1 MEICQSLF
9 VHNHE
14 SLVICSEFV
23 ASDSRSITPYQNGMS
38 NFLSGIAVILSILA
52 IIGSG
57 FSAYQV
63 FELREELNAIAN
75 LKSGSTPIG
84 EPTSSPTPDADSTPT
99 VSPTSTASPVLT
111 PTNATNTNA
120 KIQPGQFVQP
130 AFNSKAQVELLSV
143 RRVADPET
151 GSRNVVNMQFR
162 IRRVASP
169 TDPDIDVLNP
179 SAITARNP
187 NTNETYKAVSPK
199 RATPSVDF
207 GSIGQGASA
216 DAYVWLQVPQG
227 INTLDIYIPNTQP
240 FKGVPVSN

>member
-1 MEICQSLF
+1 
-9 VHNHE
+9 
-14 SLVICSEFV
+14 
-23 ASDSRSITPYQNGMS
+23 MS
-38 NFLSGIAVILSILA
+38 NFLSGVAVVLSILA
-52 IIGSG
+52 IVGSG

-63 FELREELNAIAN
+63 FELREEVNAIAN
-75 LKSGSTPIG
+75 SNSGSTPTG
-84 EPTSSPTPDADSTPT
+84 EPTSSPTPDADSTPAA
-99 VSPTSTASPVLT
+99 SPTSTSSPV
-111 PTNATNTNA
+111 PTIQATSNP

-130 AFNSKAQVELLSV
+130 SFNTKAQLELLSV

-151 GSRNVVNMQFR
+151 GSRNVVNVQFR
-162 IRRVASP
+162 MRRVASP
-169 TDPDIDVLNP
+169 TTPDIDVLNP

-207 GSIGQGASA
+207 GGIGQGASA

>member
-1 MEICQSLF
+1 
-9 VHNHE
+9 
-14 SLVICSEFV
+14 
-23 ASDSRSITPYQNGMS
+23 MS
-38 NFLSGIAVILSILA
+38 NFLSGVAVVLSILA
-52 IIGSG
+52 IVGSG

-63 FELREELNAIAN
+63 FELREEVNAIAN
-75 LKSGSTPIG
+75 SNSGSTPTG
-84 EPTSSPTPDADSTPT
+84 EPTSSPTPDADSTPAA
-99 VSPTSTASPVLT
+99 SPTSTASPV
-111 PTNATNTNA
+111 PTTDATSNP

-130 AFNSKAQVELLSV
+130 AFNTKAQVELLSV

-151 GSRNVVNMQFR
+151 GSRNVVNLQFR
-162 IRRVASP
+162 MRRVASP
-169 TDPDIDVLNP
+169 TTPDIDVLNP

-207 GSIGQGASA
+207 GGIGQGASA

>member
-1 MEICQSLF
+1 
-9 VHNHE
+9 
-14 SLVICSEFV
+14 
-23 ASDSRSITPYQNGMS
+23 MS
-38 NFLSGIAVILSILA
+38 NFLSGIAVVLSILA
-52 IIGSG
+52 IVGSG

-63 FELREELNAIAN
+63 FELREEVNAIAN
-75 LKSGSTPIG
+75 SNSGSTPTG

-99 VSPTSTASPVLT
+99 VGPTFSPTSTASPV
-111 PTNATNTNA
+111 PTTEATSTNP

-130 AFNSKAQVELLSV
+130 AFNTKAQVELLSV

-151 GSRNVVNMQFR
+151 GSRNVVNVQFR
-162 IRRVASP
+162 LRRVASP

-207 GSIGQGASA
+207 GGIGQGASA

-227 INTLDIYIPNTQP
+227 INTLDIYIPNAQP

>member
-1 MEICQSLF
+1 
-9 VHNHE
+9 
-14 SLVICSEFV
+14 
-23 ASDSRSITPYQNGMS
+23 MS
-38 NFLSGIAVILSILA
+38 NFLSGIAVVLSILA

-75 LKSGSTPIG
+75 LKSGSTPVG

-99 VSPTSTASPVLT
+99 PAVSPTSAASPVPT
-111 PTNATNTNA
+111 PTDATNTNA

-130 AFNSKAQVELLSV
+130 AFNRKAQVELLSV

-151 GSRNVVNMQFR
+151 GSRNVVNVQFR
-162 IRRVASP
+162 MRRVASP

>member
-1 MEICQSLF
+1 
-9 VHNHE
+9 
-14 SLVICSEFV
+14 
-23 ASDSRSITPYQNGMS
+23 MS
-38 NFLSGIAVILSILA
+38 NFLSGIAVVLSILA

-63 FELREELNAIAN
+63 FELREELNARAN
-75 LKSGSTPIG
+75 SKSGSTPIG
-84 EPTSSPTPDADSTPT
+84 EPTSSPTPDADSTPA
-99 VSPTSTASPVLT
+99 VSPTSAASPV
-111 PTNATNTNA
+111 PTTTAEATSTNP

-130 AFNSKAQVELLSV
+130 AFNTKAQVELLSV

-151 GSRNVVNMQFR
+151 GSRNVVNVQFR
-162 IRRVASP
+162 MRRVASP
-169 TDPDIDVLNP
+169 TDPDRDVLVP
-179 SAITARNP
+179 SAIAARNP

-199 RATPSVDF
+199 RATPAVDF

>member
-1 MEICQSLF
+1 
-9 VHNHE
+9 
-14 SLVICSEFV
+14 
-23 ASDSRSITPYQNGMS
+23 MS
-38 NFLSGIAVILSILA
+38 NFLSGIAVVLSILA

-84 EPTSSPTPDADSTPT
+84 EPISSPTPDADSTPT
-99 VSPTSTASPVLT
+99 VSPTSAASPV
-111 PTNATNTNA
+111 PTSTDATNTNA

>member
-1 MEICQSLF
+1 
-9 VHNHE
+9 
-14 SLVICSEFV
+14 
-23 ASDSRSITPYQNGMS
+23 MS
-38 NFLSGIAVILSILA
+38 NFLSGIAVVLSILA

-75 LKSGSTPIG
+75 LKSGSTPAG

-99 VSPTSTASPVLT
+99 VSPTSADSPV
-111 PTNATNTNA
+111 PTTEATSTNP

-130 AFNSKAQVELLSV
+130 AFNTKAQVELLSV

-151 GSRNVVNMQFR
+151 GSRNVVNVQFR
-162 IRRVASP
+162 LRRVASP

-187 NTNETYKAVSPK
+187 TTNETYKAVSPK

-207 GSIGQGASA
+207 GGIGQGASA

-227 INTLDIYIPNTQP
+227 INTLDIYIPNAQP